1 MIPSLGVPFEEN
13 NTAVESY
20 QRTLFVDVDDTCLDV
35 LGGFVRWL
43 AQMKRLK
50 SVSGNVIQDR
60 EHLGEWL
67 GIDEGLA
74 TLWMKEFENYT
85 WQWGA
90 LQPITAGLPALQ
102 MLKKQGWKIV
112 ALAHGVTELP
122 RAVLRRANL
131 ELQYPGIFTDLYSMP
146 DGTSFYP
153 YMKDQEDAVCVTA
166 SIRTATDTAQA
177 GHSAYLLDQPWN
189 RRFQDMRVKR
199 FSNWIDVV
207 NTLMKS
213 PPTILIN

>member
-1 MIPSLGVPFEEN
+1 MIPNLGIVAEELT
-13 NTAVESY
+13 NTVESY
-20 QRTLFVDVDDTCLDV
+20 QRTLFIDVDDTCLDT

-43 AQMKRLK
+43 AQMNRLK
-50 SVSGNVIQDR
+50 SPSRNPIKDR

-67 GIDEGLA
+67 GIDSGLA
-74 TLWMKEFENYT
+74 ALWMKEFENYT

-90 LQPITAGLPALQ
+90 LQPIANGHTALQ
-102 MLKKQGWKIV
+102 ALKKQGWKIV
-112 ALAHGVTELP
+112 ALAHGVSELP

-131 ELQYPGIFTDLYSMP
+131 ELLYPGIFTDLFSMP
-146 DGTSFYP
+146 AVASFYP

-166 SIRTATDTAQA
+166 SIRTATDTAEA

-189 RRFQDMRVKR
+189 RDFQDIRVKR
-199 FSNWIDVV
+199 FSNWIDVA

>member
-1 MIPSLGVPFEEN
+1 MIPSLGVVPEEY
-13 NTAVESY
+13 NTTVESY
-20 QRTLFVDVDDTCLDV
+20 QRTLFVDIDDTCLDV

-43 AQMKRLK
+43 AQMNRLK
-50 SVSGNVIQDR
+50 SPSRNPIQNR

-74 TLWMKEFENYT
+74 VLWGKEFENHT

-90 LQPITAGLPALQ
+90 LQALPNSQRALSA
-102 MLKKQGWKIV
+102 LKKQGWKIV

-131 ELQYPGIFTDLYSMP
+131 ELQYPGIFTDLYSVP
-146 DGTSFYP
+146 ANTSFYP
-153 YMKDQEDAVCVTA
+153 YMKGQEDAVCVTA
-166 SIRTATDTAQA
+166 SIRTATDTAEA

-189 RRFQDMRVKR
+189 KSFQDLRVKR
-199 FSNWIDVV
+199 FPNWIEVA
-207 NTLMKS
+207 NTVMKS